1 MDTATHFA
9 MGIGLFGLAHLDPI
23 LSSQPETAQAIL
35 VGTVLGSQAPDF
47 DGLSRIRGNSSYIR
61 NHRGIT
67 HSLPMLLI
75 WPILLTGGIS
85 LFFKDISIL
94 HLFFWTAIAVGI
106 HIFIDLFNSYGT
118 QVLRPFSERWIH
130 WDILNIFD
138 PVIFGLHLIGFI
150 LWWLTPFSPGPLFAL
165 IYLILCFYLL
175 WRLWTHHYLRQWAQK
190 KVGAVGTY
198 HLFPTFHLNTWN
210 LIVKEKERTRIGII
224 EKGTIQWKDELPHRY
239 HNHPAVQ
246 STINHPTIRSFLYF
260 TDHEY
265 VRVFPRH
272 FGYEVRWIDVRFYY
286 RDHFALMAVA
296 WIDAHHRIL
305 DTHIGWTSPHKLE
318 KISQSFSS
326 PINH

>member
-1 MDTATHFA
+1 MV
-9 MGIGLFGLAHLDPI
+9 AHSI
-23 LSSQPETAQAIL
+23 LSRPTFCIDLSHPL
-35 VGTVLGSQAPDF
+35 FLSSLAPLD
-47 DGLSRIRGNSSYIR
+47 
-61 NHRGIT
+61 T
-67 HSLPMLLI
+67 SLP
-75 WPILLTGGIS
+75 
-85 LFFKDISIL
+85 
-94 HLFFWTAIAVGI
+94 
-106 HIFIDLFNSYGT
+106 
-118 QVLRPFSERWIH
+118 
-130 WDILNIFD
+130 
-138 PVIFGLHLIGFI
+138 
-150 LWWLTPFSPGPLFAL
+150 TPMGA
-165 IYLILCFYLL
+165 
-175 WRLWTHHYLRQWAQK
+175 K

-305 DTHIGWTSPHKLE
+305 DTHIGWDLTSQIRKNIPIFLLPNKSL
-318 KISQSFSS
+318 KISRYVI
-326 PINH
+326 INGLKIGI